1 MSGADEFRLLVLRG
15 VEGRREFVL
24 KGDVIELGHP
34 GHGSTPTIPVAA
46 EGVHARHATLRR
58 EGDGYRLDPAPG
70 ALVLVNRHE
79 FPGGPL
85 QDGDIITLGVA
96 RFQFWAGGLKR
107 STAGSAGGEAPDTS
121 AGGRPLLRDATRPQP
136 AGAPRASLSRRRA
149 LVLLLILVGV
159 VVLLVLLRST
169 SLGPRP

>member
-15 VEGRREFVL
+15 VEGRREFIL
-24 KGDVIELGHP
+24 KEDVIELGHP

-70 ALVLVNRHE
+70 ALVLVNRRE
-79 FPGGPL
+79 FAGGPI

-107 STAGSAGGEAPDTS
+107 STAGAAGGGAPD
-121 AGGRPLLRDATRPQP
+121 AGPGGRATASDAARGEP
-136 AGAPRASLSRRRA
+136 AGAARAASSRRRA
-149 LVLLLILVGV
+149 ILLLLILVGV
-159 VVLLVLLRST
+159 LVLLVLLRST